1 MQHRP
6 VTAFGRGAIDGEEQ
20 RIVAALLA
28 GGNSR
33 LDLDR
38 QGLNRYLCPPTPAP
52 ALTCLSSCTASPLSD
67 LGFEQASAALWRIAA
82 APRILTPSRIQDCEA
97 NIEAAIRGYLGLDQG
112 DQVIL
117 TASGTDGML
126 LAACLLVL
134 EGRDSALT
142 TILPSPS
149 ETGTGVPLAA
159 ACRVFDEPFAGRSV
173 VEAYITTKHVALR
186 GPDGM
191 PREAGAVAEDFGDTV
206 RAVNGRAVIVFTYGT
221 KTGLVAPVEAPAG
234 VDVIVDACQLRL
246 PAHKVREYLKMGW
259 PVVITGS
266 KFLGGPAFSGA
277 VLVPSAR
284 FSRRLRTRAGR
295 VCALHGGLAG
305 VGGLAALASSA
316 DVTGPLL
323 RWSAAL
329 ATLKEAALSEDQVAE
344 SVTRLEREAAAA
356 VAALPGAQ
364 IIDQSTGC
372 PGIVTFAV
380 EASGQPGSRLGVDEL
395 RQLYRGLAGQ
405 GVLVGQPVDLGPFG
419 GLRVAIGMRD
429 VVRGSIEESLWR
441 LAEAWPLACR
451 QGAARAKAA

>member
-28 GGNSR
+28 GGNSH
-33 LDLDR
+33 LNLDR
-38 QGLNRYLCPPTPAP
+38 QGLNKYLCPPTPAP
-52 ALTCLSSCTASPLSD
+52 ALTCLSSCTASPISD
-67 LGFEQASAALWRIAA
+67 LGFEQASAAFWRIAA
-82 APRILTPSRIQDCEA
+82 APRILAPSRIQDCEA
-97 NIEAAIRGYLGLDQG
+97 SIEAAIHGYLGLDQG

-126 LAACLLVL
+126 LAACLLAL
-134 EGRDSALT
+134 EGRDSPMT

-173 VEAYITTKHVALR
+173 VEAYVTTEHVALR

-191 PREAGAVAEDFGDTV
+191 PREAGAVAEDFRDTV

-295 VCALHGGLAG
+295 ICALQGGLAG
-305 VGGLAALASSA
+305 LASSA

-329 ATLKEAALSEDQVAE
+329 ATLKEASLSEDQVAE
-344 SVTRLEREAAAA
+344 SVIRLEREAGAA
-356 VAALPGAQ
+356 VAALPGAH
-364 IIDQSTGC
+364 IIEQSTGC

-405 GVLVGQPVDLGPFG
+405 GVLLGQPVDLGPFG

-441 LAEAWPLACR
+441 LAEAWPLARR